1 MKVLIIAAHQQ
12 NRETYGTRRVKHEL
26 AAQGHDVGRDRIGW
40 LRRELELRCK
50 QRCKSVASTNP
61 GTIFRWPIICW
72 NSGSPTAASRSLGHG
87 CHLLKWTHQ
96 SRHFAG

>member
-1 MKVLIIAAHQQ
+1 LQAIPSAQAQEYSRLKVLIIAAHQQ

-50 QRCKSVASTNP
+50 QRRKSVPRPTQARS
-61 GTIFRWPIICW
+61 
-72 NSGSPTAASRSLGHG
+72 SGGR
-87 CHLLKWTHQ
+87 
-96 SRHFAG
+96 